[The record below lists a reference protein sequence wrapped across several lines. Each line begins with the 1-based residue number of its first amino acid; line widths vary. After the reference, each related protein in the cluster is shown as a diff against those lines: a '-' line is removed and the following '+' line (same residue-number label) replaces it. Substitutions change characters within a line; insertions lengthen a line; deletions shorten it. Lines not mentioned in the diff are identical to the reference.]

1 MRQKE
6 RTRFVKL
13 YFRNQDKVM
22 VSIPNILG
30 LVSDNVLVSI
40 FRDQEFIGMDK
51 IYEVDVNEVS
61 TL

>member
-1 MRQKE
+1 M
-6 RTRFVKL
+6 KL

-51 IYEVDVNEVS
+51 IYEVGVNEVS